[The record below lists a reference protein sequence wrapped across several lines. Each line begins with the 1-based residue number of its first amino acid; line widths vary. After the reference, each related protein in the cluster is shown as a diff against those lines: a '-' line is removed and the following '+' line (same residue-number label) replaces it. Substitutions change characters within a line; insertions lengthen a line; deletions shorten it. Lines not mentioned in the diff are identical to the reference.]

1 MSLKTL
7 EQQKEVEERLMH
19 LIPKD
24 KILGVV
30 NELLS
35 NPDVRRSFVENLNMP
50 EELLDDE
57 MLFDRIINYE
67 T

>member
-1 MSLKTL
+1 
-7 EQQKEVEERLMH
+7 MH

-35 NPDVRRSFVENLNMP
+35 NPDIRRNFVEKLNMP

>member
-1 MSLKTL
+1 
-7 EQQKEVEERLMH
+7 
-19 LIPKD
+19 
-24 KILGVV
+24 VV

>member
-1 MSLKTL
+1 L
-7 EQQKEVEERLMH
+7 EQQREIEERLMH

-24 KILGVV
+24 KIHGVV

-35 NPDVRRSFVENLNMP
+35 NPDIRRNFVEKLNMS